1 MCGFVGFINGGDTQR
16 DESVLHSMTDA
27 IRHRGPD
34 DADYYMDGSIS
45 LGFRRLSIID
55 LEGGRQPIL
64 NEDESKVLLFN
75 GEIYNFQEIKRDLLA
90 AGHVF
95 KTATDSEV
103 LLTVMRNTVQI
114 YSISCVGCLLSSF
127 GTGIPMSCSAPGT
140 FLESSPSTT
149 QRWAAR

>member
-55 LEGGRQPIL
+55 HAAGSQYSMRTRAKCCC
-64 NEDESKVLLFN
+64 ST
-75 GEIYNFQEIKRDLLA
+75 GEVYNFAGNQRDLLA

-103 LLTVMRNTVQI
+103 LLHGYEEYGTDLLNKLR
-114 YSISCVGCLLSSF
+114 GCLLSSF